1 MRIGHDTVERVHWS
15 SSRSLIGTTTGET
28 IAAGGDA
35 VDRTRDLDGTVSA
48 RSDAAPGLAALVDV
62 PTLQSMM
69 DDFYSI
75 TRIPMALLD
84 LEGSVIL
91 GAGWQDACTRFHR
104 VNEQACAHCIAS
116 DTILT
121 ADIDAGEMRLYKC
134 RNGMWDAATPI
145 LIGDRRVGNLFT
157 GQFFFDDETI
167 DLEFF
172 RKQAHGYGFDEKA
185 YLAAIES
192 VPRLSHETVETGL
205 RFLTNLSSMIS
216 QLSYSNTE
224 LARAENDLR
233 IALESQTR
241 FARELTTERG
251 VLHAIMENTDTC
263 LAYLDPDFNFVAVN
277 STYAR
282 GSGHTVDELIGRGHF
297 DLFPN
302 EDNESHFRRARET
315 GEAVEFRAKPF
326 EFVGQSWRG
335 ITYWDWRLTPVK
347 DDGGALQGFAFSLL
361 DVTRRVR
368 QQLFSDA
375 INRLD
380 EVIHSNLDFRGILTH
395 VLPALATAIG
405 SEFVSVALRDP
416 DGPWR
421 VEEVFGLPEELKR
434 RTFTDE
440 EFPAATM
447 AARSGPSAVI
457 RLDPSTPKSA
467 LADGLGI
474 QTMLVASLS
483 IPGRPMG
490 ALTFGY
496 LSGPGEFDEFA
507 IDFAGKTAASLS
519 LALNNARLFH
529 EATHTARLSEAL
541 ARVNEI
547 LLSALT
553 VESVIARLVGEV
565 SEIAGADKS
574 LVIDVRGGAYT
585 ITHVRNVAEDMIG
598 VARDASYYP
607 AFAGAASTG
616 APVLIEDNW
625 NDPRTN
631 KEFVVP
637 HDLRAFQLLPMKTQ
651 GVVTNVLAFAY
662 SSPQVFDGD
671 DYRSAARMSSA
682 MSVALNNARLYENEH
697 LIADRL
703 QDALLAMP
711 ERVEGIEFAHA
722 YSSSTQASRV
732 GGDFYDVFSLD
743 RDHVGI
749 TIGDVAGKGLD
760 AAVLTSLAKNTIRA
774 HANERGKTPSRILAL
789 ANDIVF
795 RATPDESFVTL
806 FFGILDIR
814 DGHLL
819 YANAGHPAPVAIGPT
834 GVLTPLPA
842 TGLILGAFESL
853 VFDEAAVELGPDAV
867 LFLYTDGL
875 TEARRDG
882 AFYGEERLRSL
893 LSTLCDRGP
902 NEAVE
907 TVLANVLE
915 YSDGALRDDLALLA
929 IRRQGISQRSLG
941 A

>member
-1 MRIGHDTVERVHWS
+1 M
-15 SSRSLIGTTTGET
+15 
-28 IAAGGDA
+28 IAVRGDA
-35 VDRTRDLDGTVSA
+35 VDRFPDLDGAA
-48 RSDAAPGLAALVDV
+48 RAHGDAAPGLAALVDA

-69 DDFYSI
+69 DDFYVI
-75 TRIPMALLD
+75 TNIPMALLD
-84 LEGSVIL
+84 LEGSVIV

-104 VNEQACAHCIAS
+104 ANEQTCAHCIAS

-121 ADIDAGEMRLYKC
+121 AEIDAGEMRLYKC

-145 LIGDRRVGNLFT
+145 LIGGRRVGNLFT
-157 GQFFFDDETI
+157 GQFFFDDETV

-172 RKQAHGYGFDEKA
+172 RDQARRYGFEEKA

-192 VPRLSHETVETGL
+192 APRLSRETVETGL
-205 RFLTNLSSMIS
+205 RFLTSLSSMIS
-216 QLSYSNTE
+216 QLSYSNIE
-224 LARAENDLR
+224 LARAEIELQG
-233 IALESQTR
+233 ALEEQTR
-241 FARELTTERG
+241 TARQLATERG

-263 LAYLDPDFNFVAVN
+263 LAYLDPDFTFVAVN
-277 STYAR
+277 STYAT

-297 DLFPN
+297 DLFPDA
-302 EDNESHFRRARET
+302 DNESHFRRARET
-315 GEAVEFRAKPF
+315 GDAVGFRAKPF
-326 EFVGQSWRG
+326 QFPGQPWRG
-335 ITYWDWRLTPVK
+335 VTYWDWRLTPVK
-347 DDGGALQGFAFSLL
+347 DDSGVLQGFAFSLL

-395 VLPALATAIG
+395 VLPELAHAIG
-405 SEFVSVALRDP
+405 SEFVSVALLGS
-416 DGPWR
+416 DGLWR
-421 VEEVFGLPEELKR
+421 VEEVFGLSEELKK

-440 EFPAATM
+440 EFPAA
-447 AARSGPSAVI
+447 AAAVKSGPSAVF
-457 RLDPSTPKSA
+457 RFDPETPKSA

-496 LSGPGEFDEFA
+496 LSGPGEFDELA
-507 IDFAGKTAASLS
+507 VDFAGKTAASLS

-541 ARVNEI
+541 ATVNEI

-553 VESVIARLVGEV
+553 VQGVIARLVGEV

-574 LVIDVRGGAYT
+574 LVIDVRGGMYT
-585 ITHVRNVAEDMIG
+585 VTHARNISEDVIG
-598 VARDASYYP
+598 VSHDASYYP
-607 AFAGAASTG
+607 AFAAAVTTK

-625 NDPRTN
+625 NDPLTN
-631 KEFVVP
+631 KDFVVP
-637 HDLRAFQLLPMKTQ
+637 YDLRAFQLLPMMTQ

-662 SSPQVFDGD
+662 SSPQVFDEHD
-671 DYRSAARMSSA
+671 HRSAARMSAA

-711 ERVEGIEFAHA
+711 QRVEGVEFAHA
-722 YSSSTQASRV
+722 YNSATQGSRV
-732 GGDFYDVFSLD
+732 GGDFYDVFPLD
-743 RDHVGI
+743 RAHVGI
-749 TIGDVAGKGLD
+749 TIGDVAGKGLN

-774 HANERGKTPSRILAL
+774 HANEPGKTPSRILSL
-789 ANDIVF
+789 ANDTIF
-795 RATPDESFVTL
+795 RATSDESFVTL
-806 FFGILDIR
+806 FFGILDIT
-814 DGHLL
+814 DGRLL
-819 YANAGHPAPVAIGPT
+819 YANAGHPAAVAVDPSGDLTLLPPT
-834 GVLTPLPA
+834 GP
-842 TGLILGAFESL
+842 ILGAFEGL
-853 VFDEAAVELGPDAV
+853 DFEEAEALLDADDV

-882 AFYGEERLRSL
+882 DFYGEGRLRDIL
-893 LSTLCDRGP
+893 ATLRGSGP
-902 NEAVE
+902 DEAVE
-907 TVLANVLE
+907 TVLTSVLE
-915 YSDGALRDDLALLA
+915 FSGGRLRDDLALLA
-929 IRRQGISQRSLG
+929 IRRQGPGPGDLR